1 MFSEHQMRRGLLRAV
16 ARTLIGAVLLSQL
29 AVSVHACPGR
39 PAVPLQTAAQAVA
52 QTAAGEAGGGA
63 DTPAGT
69 PAGTPADTPAA
80 EVGVATPHAHCAAL
94 AGATD
99 LGTGTGTSTAT
110 LADASLCAGHCQ
122 PGQQSDQAATVTV
135 TGVALATWYLLPPLS
150 DASAAAAAGVASAAV
165 AGGLRTA
172 APPPHSIL
180 HCCFRI

>member
-1 MFSEHQMRRGLLRAV
+1 MTRGFLRAV

-39 PAVPLQTAAQAVA
+39 PPVPLQAVA
-52 QTAAGEAGGGA
+52 QTAAGETGGRA
-63 DTPAGT
+63 ETPAEAPAET
-69 PAGTPADTPAA
+69 PAAEPA

-99 LGTGTGTSTAT
+99 RGTGAAT
-110 LADASLCAGHCQ
+110 PADASLCAEHCQ
-122 PGQQSDQAATVTV
+122 PGQQGDQATTVTV
-135 TGVALATWYLLPPLS
+135 TGVALATWYLLPPVS